1 MTITL
6 GENQV
11 YLAVILV
18 LMAIQV
24 YQIKRIMELKKE
36 CDKIWEQLGT
46 IVLSIS
52 TKMLEMQKD
61 ITNKENK
68 K

>member
-52 TKMLEMQKD
+52 TKMLEMQKE